1 MRIWNAGVRRLT
13 VKCVGRDIKPCY
25 KVLIKI
31 ANEME
36 FDGQLS
42 TDASLF
48 PLASTSTETTK
59 QQPIKQQRNK
69 NKQH

>member
-1 MRIWNAGVRRLT
+1 
-13 VKCVGRDIKPCY
+13 
-25 KVLIKI
+25 
-31 ANEME
+31 ME

-69 NKQH
+69 NKQHWRVDYQT